1 MLPLIYLFTV
11 FIAFS
16 IHHLLISFIFLCNH
30 LCLPHLLP
38 YQPEHMLPS
47 AHICSL
53 HTFHLLAA
61 DRNIFRANLN
71 RSLCCS
77 CEVVHSSPS
86 RLWHNL
92 NNRSAVT
99 VSINQLEK
107 QDCIRP
113 ASPRNSSQPIYGV
126 QAADCRLQKCGVRY
140 YYSSSCSLSPHQ
152 PHPSFPSSA

>member
-1 MLPLIYLFTV
+1 MLP
-11 FIAFS
+11 A
-16 IHHLLISFIFLCNH
+16 
-30 LCLPHLLP
+30 P
-38 YQPEHMLPS
+38 
-47 AHICSL
+47 HICSL

-92 NNRSAVT
+92 NNR

-107 QDCIRP
+107 QDFIRP

-126 QAADCRLQKCGVRY
+126 QTADCRLQKCGVRY
-140 YYSSSCSLSPHQ
+140 YSSSSSSCSLPPH
-152 PHPSFPSSA
+152 